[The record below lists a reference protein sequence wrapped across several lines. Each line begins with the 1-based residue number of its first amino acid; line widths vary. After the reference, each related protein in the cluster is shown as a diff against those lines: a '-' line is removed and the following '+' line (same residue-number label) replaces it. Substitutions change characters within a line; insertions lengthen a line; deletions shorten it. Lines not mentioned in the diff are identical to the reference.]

1 MMKRILAGATSATLV
16 ATLLS
21 PVAFA
26 ATLEISGNGDGSTNT
41 INVTQNNPGAD
52 VDQKNVLVVEAVVI
66 SGAFTGSNTAN
77 GNTTNGGDVTIDT
90 GKATSFSSLD
100 VTGGNAQVTI
110 SDPCGC
116 STIPETTISGNGV
129 GSNNTVTV
137 KTNKKPSKKVTQRNR
152 LRVSALVESVAGT
165 DLNDTSNN
173 TTNGGNVGVTTDNAD
188 AASMMVV
195 TGGHA
200 TITL

>member
-26 ATLEISGNGDGSTNT
+26 ATLEISGNGG
-41 INVTQNNPGAD
+41 
-52 VDQKNVLVVEAVVI
+52 
-66 SGAFTGSNTAN
+66 
-77 GNTTNGGDVTIDT
+77 
-90 GKATSFSSLD
+90 
-100 VTGGNAQVTI
+100 
-110 SDPCGC
+110 
-116 STIPETTISGNGV
+116 

-188 AASMMVV
+188 AASM
-195 TGGHA
+195 
-200 TITL
+200 